1 MKYKVKALV
10 NKKSRVDVLRSKLD
24 TLKTCPHDTSE
35 SVLHIHSEDADEIEA
50 TLSEYGELL
59 DALLDFAEINI

>member
-35 SVLHIHSEDADEIEA
+35 SILHIHAEEADEIEA

-59 DALLDFAEINI
+59 DALLDSAEVNI

>member
-1 MKYKVKALV
+1 MKYKVKALI
-10 NKKSRVDVLRSKLD
+10 NKKARVDLLRSRLD

-35 SVLHIHSEDADEIEA
+35 SILHIHSEEADEIEA

-59 DALLDFAEINI
+59 DAMLDSAEVNI

>member
-1 MKYKVKALV
+1 MKYKVKVLM
-10 NKKSRVDVLRSKLD
+10 NKKARVDLLRSRLD
-24 TLKTCPHDTSE
+24 SLKTCPHDTSE
-35 SVLHIHSEDADEIEA
+35 SILHIHSEEADEIEA